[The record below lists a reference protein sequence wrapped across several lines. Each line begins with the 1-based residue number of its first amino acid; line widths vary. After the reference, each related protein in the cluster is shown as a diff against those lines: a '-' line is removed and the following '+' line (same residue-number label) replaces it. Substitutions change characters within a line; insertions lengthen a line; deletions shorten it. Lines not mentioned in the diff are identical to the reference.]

1 VREFRTLG
9 SVRGAGRNRTRP
21 AKASPYR
28 DRGLLPL
35 RVELPAKAP
44 QRTSRSLGDAQVQTI
59 EGQVS
64 EGLGVAQR
72 HNPAGTS
79 PVRPLGFVLI
89 TGDRPVGAG

>member
-1 VREFRTLG
+1 VG
-9 SVRGAGRNRTRP
+9 
-21 AKASPYR
+21 
-28 DRGLLPL
+28 
-35 RVELPAKAP
+35 
-44 QRTSRSLGDAQVQTI
+44 
-59 EGQVS
+59 